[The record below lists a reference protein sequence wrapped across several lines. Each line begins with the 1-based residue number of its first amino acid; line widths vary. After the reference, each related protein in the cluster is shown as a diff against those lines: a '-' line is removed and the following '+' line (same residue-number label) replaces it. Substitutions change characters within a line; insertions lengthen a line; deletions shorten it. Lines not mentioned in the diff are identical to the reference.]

1 MPSFISEDDIEQ
13 ALIAKL
19 QKKWSKKYNFETLN
33 CFTAEAADVNDR
45 SGRSDKRDVILADR
59 VRTAAKRL
67 NQTSDLTNDANG
79 SGDGRNIPDS
89 AIDDAVS
96 QLTGRRSAMSMI
108 AANRELDSLIR
119 DGIKVEFD
127 GPDGKKETERVRLI
141 DFDDPTNNDY
151 LAVTQLWI
159 QSTGTAS
166 LAGYRR
172 PDVILYVNGIPLV
185 FIELKNSN
193 VKLKSAFDDNLTNY
207 KKDIPQVFHAGAF
220 IVLSNAVETKIGS
233 ASASWEYFFHWLRS
247 DDEKEKIDRDKIQD
261 DQTSLERLVDGLLD
275 PPKLLDYIENFLVY
289 YQEDQK
295 IIAQNHQFLGVNNAY
310 DAFRNRDKLDGKLGV
325 FWHTQGSGK
334 SFSMIFY
341 TRKIFRK
348 QTGNFTFVVVTDRRD
363 LDSQIYR
370 NFLHTETVKKNEACQ
385 PKNSEEMRKFLGQ
398 NKRMVFTLIQ
408 KFRYDKG
415 RTYPKL
421 TDRGRDIIVIVDE
434 AHRSQYEDLAENMR
448 AGLEGANF
456 IAFTGTPL
464 LGSKRKTNK
473 WFGEYVS
480 EYNFQQSMDDGATVP
495 LVYEKRVPEVLI
507 QNDDLSEEFYD
518 ILNEADLDDAQQEKL
533 EKKFAKETEV
543 IKRDDR
549 LDTIAEDI
557 VKHFPNRGYLG
568 KAMVISLD
576 KFTAVKMYDK
586 VQREWKEALKAI
598 TSRISKSKDDIEK
611 VRLKKKKEWMKR
623 VEMAVVVSHD
633 AGDEKRFAKVGLDI
647 KPHRDRMQKIDENG
661 HDYEY
666 NFKDP
671 ENPLQL
677 VFVCAMWLTGFDA
690 QTISTLYID
699 KPMKD
704 HTLMQTIAR
713 ANRVSSFKINGQT
726 KQVGELV
733 DYYNV
738 FRNMKSALNDYGTG
752 GDGSELPVREK
763 KVLFDLLNQAIT
775 EATVFLSERG
785 IEVGELLDGEDRI
798 FKSIQLFEGWADM
811 LLGDQEARKSFYV
824 YENTISSLYQS
835 CKPEILGD
843 PIVKQV
849 AVFQYL
855 RGIVEAMIEQQ
866 DINDVTRRI
875 GELLDESLVVDD
887 SVKEDQQAYQI
898 PENTFVWDL
907 QSTDFDK
914 LQHEFKEKKHKNIEI
929 TDLLAFIQKKL
940 TDMLNKN
947 VSRRD
952 FAVRLQEIVDRY
964 NSGGANNENY
974 YKELLEFAKQMKAE
988 EERNVKEGLTEDE
1001 LEMFD
1006 LIKKEQMTKAE
1017 EQKVKLAAKKLLK
1030 RLLEESPP
1038 VLVQDWFKDAQTR
1051 KIVRSAVEEVLDS
1064 ELPETYDK
1072 MSFKAKCESVF
1083 ETMLDYAIQGLK
1095 FAA

>member
-1 MPSFISEDDIEQ
+1 MPSFISEDHIEQ

-33 CFTAEAADVNDR
+33 CFTAEAADLNDR
-45 SGRSDKRDVILADR
+45 SGRSDKRDVIFADR
-59 VRTAAKRL
+59 VRDAAKRL
-67 NQTSDLTNDANG
+67 NQTAD
-79 SGDGRNIPDS
+79 RNIPDS
-89 AIDDAVS
+89 AIDDAIS

-159 QSTGTAS
+159 KSTGTAS
-166 LAGYRR
+166 LVGYRR

-207 KKDIPQVFHAGAF
+207 KKDIPQVFHAGAL

-233 ASASWEYFFHWLRS
+233 ASASWEYFFHWLRP

-275 PPKLLDYIENFLVY
+275 PPKLLDYIENFVVY

-310 DAFRNRDKLDGKLGV
+310 DAFRNRDQLDGKLGV

-421 TDRGRDIIVIVDE
+421 TDRGRDIVVMVDE

-448 AGLEGANF
+448 AGLDGANF

-464 LGSKRKTNK
+464 LGRQKKTNK
-473 WFGEYVS
+473 WFGDYVS

-495 LVYEKRVPEVLI
+495 LVYEKRVPEMHI
-507 QNDDLSEEFYD
+507 QNEGLSEEFYQLLED
-518 ILNEADLDDAQQEKL
+518 EDLDDAQQEKL

-557 VKHFPNRGYLG
+557 VKHFPCRGYLG

-586 VQREWKEALKAI
+586 VQQYWKEELKAL
-598 TSRISKSKDDIEK
+598 TRRISSSKSDVEKERLRKRKD
-611 VRLKKKKEWMKR
+611 WMKR

-633 AGDEKRFAKVGLDI
+633 AGDEKRFQDEGLDI
-647 KPHRDRMQKIDENG
+647 KPHRDRMQGLDENG
-661 HDYEY
+661 ADYED

-671 ENPLQL
+671 EHPLQL

-690 QTISTLYID
+690 PTISTLYID

-713 ANRVSSFKINGQT
+713 ANRVTGFKIDGQSKT
-726 KQVGELV
+726 VGELV

-738 FRNMKSALNDYGTG
+738 FRNMKAALDSYGTG
-752 GDGSELPVREK
+752 DDGQEMPVVKK
-763 KVLFDLLNQAIT
+763 KVLFDLLGQAIR
-775 EATVFLSERG
+775 EATVFLAERD
-785 IEVGELLDGEDRI
+785 IDIRELLDGDDRI
-798 FKSIQLFEGWADM
+798 FKSIALFEFWADT
-811 LLGDQEARKSFYV
+811 LLGDQEFRKSFYV

-835 CKPEILGD
+835 CKPEILGN
-843 PIVKQV
+843 PVVKRV

-855 RGIVEAMIEQQ
+855 RGIVEAKIEQQ
-866 DINDVTRRI
+866 DINSVTRRI
-875 GELLDESLVVDD
+875 GDLLDESLVVDGE
-887 SVKEDQQAYQI
+887 VGEDAETYVI

-907 QSTDFDK
+907 QTTNFEK
-914 LQHEFKEKKHKNIEI
+914 LAEEFKDKKHKNLEI
-929 TDLLAFIQKKL
+929 TDLLAFIEKKL
-940 TDMLNKN
+940 KQMLERN

-952 FAVRLQEIVDRY
+952 FAEHLQEIVDRY
-964 NSGGANNENY
+964 NSGGANTENY
-974 YKELLEFAKQMKAE
+974 YNELLEFAQELKE
-988 EERNVKEGLTEDE
+988 EEKRHVREGLTEDE
-1001 LEMFD
+1001 LELFD
-1006 LIKKEQMTKAE
+1006 LLKKDNLTKDE
-1017 EQKVKLAAKKLLK
+1017 EQKVKLAARKLLH
-1030 RLLEESPP
+1030 RLKEEKPS

-1051 KIVRSAVEEVLDS
+1051 KVVRSTVEEILDQ
-1064 ELPETYDK
+1064 ELPNSYEK
-1072 MSFKAKCESVF
+1072 PIFKATCQNVF
-1083 ETMLDYAIQGLK
+1083 DTMLDYAIQGVR